1 MFNWLVI
8 TLALWTLP
16 HSTAVPAQS
25 RLNELDVEAE
35 EINDLPYT
43 IKSEKAAVT
52 NTVNVQSTKQRSQF
66 TPASSIPRTKTGCGR
81 DMGLILLRMRF
92 SVPLLLY
99 ALAAILLSTTEASQL
114 DSRSY
119 RSWMEKKAIVKR
131 VAENNRCSDGR
142 APAVTEFKMIGDI
155 MVYNLRCEDVGSRNS
170 TTEAIARL
178 DKRQDS
184 LSGYFRLL
192 GNEFQI
198 QSYKSCAYSM
208 QNLAADTR
216 FFCYSAFESRMGSLV
231 TVESKLKVDAVTT
244 HRSMS
249 SESIDYQS
257 RNPLLSKVPACRVYA
272 QEFEASGAPASS
284 TQPSISS
291 SPPDPTP
298 ISTSTF
304 ESSSSSVLSIDP
316 SGSTSTR
323 TSNSTGIAAAGRSTS
338 SSQIT
343 PGLPSGIY
351 SSDQQDNARNTT
363 SIMTSIST
371 TVPTLPGDHKQL
383 NTAMIVGITIGLIA
397 TFALIFSALFALRRR
412 RRKRAEYTAA
422 ITSQFAPGTPI
433 EDARPWVM
441 LPEMTPFE
449 EKNVIPLVGSS
460 QGIHNTP
467 RRTTLA
473 GAPGAPITPSGL
485 NETRSR
491 LRKKAV
497 PSMGAPQRIRTMPRR
512 NTLAGS
518 TVPIIIVSS
527 PNERRPRSLEQP
539 QLEQE
544 QEQEHEHEQEQEQAQ
559 EQDQEQDQEQEQ
571 EQGQDQEQYEPAPT
585 LRLHPR
591 STEALIA
598 AAAPPNMSRDQIDQ
612 LTANFVSLVRGRHPQ
627 YEDESHED
635 DESGQEPPPYQG
647 SP

>member
-1 MFNWLVI
+1 
-8 TLALWTLP
+8 
-16 HSTAVPAQS
+16 
-25 RLNELDVEAE
+25 
-35 EINDLPYT
+35 
-43 IKSEKAAVT
+43 
-52 NTVNVQSTKQRSQF
+52 
-66 TPASSIPRTKTGCGR
+66 
-81 DMGLILLRMRF
+81 MGLILLRMRF
-92 SVPLLLY
+92 SVPLLY

-119 RSWMEKKAIVKR
+119 RFWMEKKAIVKR

-170 TTEAIARL
+170 TSEAIVRL

-184 LSGYFRLL
+184 LCTSACDRVCFPKAGTNPNPQDCAAIKSRLQLQSGYFRLL
-192 GNEFQI
+192 KNEFQI

-231 TVESKLKVDAVTT
+231 TVESKPKVDAVTT

-257 RNPLLSKVPACRVYA
+257 RNPPLSKLPACRVYS

-284 TQPSISS
+284 TQPSILS
-291 SPPDPTP
+291 SPPDPTRT
-298 ISTSTF
+298 STSTS
-304 ESSSSSVLSIDP
+304 ESSSLSVLIIEP
-316 SGSTSTR
+316 SRSTSIR

-338 SSQIT
+338 TSQIT
-343 PGLPSGIY
+343 PGLPSGIH

-383 NTAMIVGITIGLIA
+383 NTATIVGITIGLIA
-397 TFALIFSALFALRRR
+397 IFALVVSAVFALRRR
-412 RRKRAEYTAA
+412 RRKRTKYTTT

-441 LPEMTPFE
+441 LPEMTSFD

-467 RRTTLA
+467 RRTTIA

-497 PSMGAPQRIRTMPRR
+497 PSMGAPQRVRTMPRR

-527 PNERRPRSLEQP
+527 PNERRPRSLEQQP

-544 QEQEHEHEQEQEQAQ
+544 QEREQEPEQEQEQVR
-559 EQDQEQDQEQEQ
+559 EQDQEQEQ

-612 LTANFVSLVRGRHPQ
+612 LTANFVSLVRGRYPQ